1 MTLHVKT
8 KYKDTVFRALF
19 LIKENLLSLYN
30 ALNESD
36 YDNPDDLEIVT
47 LENAIY
53 MSLKNDNAFIIH
65 DYLNLYE
72 HQSTFNP
79 NMPLRDL
86 IYIARELEPLL
97 QNDSIYSSRLLKIP
111 TPRFVVFYNGL
122 DPQPERRT
130 LKLSDAFKVPDD
142 DPELELRVTMLNI
155 NPGCNKGIM
164 EHCQVL
170 MDYMQYVATVRYY
183 TKDFSIEE
191 AVPRA
196 VDECIEKGILKDFLL
211 RKKAEVVAMSIFEYN
226 EEEELRKLRA
236 SERRGAYEEGYGEGY
251 GEGYDKAALRT
262 KVESVFELLEEYGTL
277 PEDLKKKISLEQ
289 DKRVLSKWLKLAA
302 RVNSI
307 EEFSQLMDGVVR

>member
-1 MTLHVKT
+1 M
-8 KYKDTVFRALF
+8 
-19 LIKENLLSLYN
+19 
-30 ALNESD
+30 
-36 YDNPDDLEIVT
+36 
-47 LENAIY
+47 
-53 MSLKNDNAFIIH
+53 
-65 DYLNLYE
+65 
-72 HQSTFNP
+72 
-79 NMPLRDL
+79 
-86 IYIARELEPLL
+86 
-97 QNDSIYSSRLLKIP
+97 IP

-122 DPQPERRT
+122 DTQPERRV

-155 NPGCNKGIM
+155 NPGYNKGIM

-226 EEEELRKLRA
+226 EEEELRKLRE
-236 SERRGAYEEGYGEGY
+236 SERRGAYEEGY
-251 GEGYDKAALRT
+251 DKAVLYT

-277 PEDLKKKISLEQ
+277 PEELKKKISSEQ
-289 DKRVLSKWLKLAA
+289 DKSVLSKWLKLAA

-307 EEFSQLMDGVVR
+307 EEFSQLMGGVIRWDSLYLFLIVDKLIIWRRYVDTTEEQQ